1 MTGHR
6 LDTCQPYLLRS
17 LSLSLS
23 LPLPLPH
30 PPLPARS
37 DTVPRVG
44 RAALPYHAP
53 LNALM
58 PSAMATLPSGPDIR
72 ASDARP
78 RAERTRPALAI
89 DRAPLGRV
97 RGFAADKPVS
107 ASTPIEIIHS
117 MQRSLVVGRP
127 PLSAP
132 RPTRR
137 CALASDTA
145 NRLEQARGNDFYSV
159 LGLAPS
165 ASKPAIKQAYRA
177 IMRSGGVHPDH
188 QDVRD
193 ASDAS
198 RAVLVNLVYDILMDD
213 EQRAEYNCL
222 AGFSTMEGANPFA
235 SFAVEDTRHRETG
248 GDYVFVD
255 EYSCIGCHACA
266 GVDSE
271 TFHIESKWGR
281 ARCVKQPAHFGS
293 TPRSLDRVSEAM
305 DVCPVSCI
313 HWVNDRQFSV
323 LEEVCGSM
331 GRVEAY
337 LLMRH
342 QGKGANISVFYEAKL
357 EYSRRQSRVRD
368 AEARAKYRA
377 GGMFMSEYQEWMP
390 SGGAGGAGKRSEQQP
405 MRFSRNI
412 TQVIDLISRTWR
424 SGVEIH
430 REPIALLSSVS
441 DDDMGVCE

>member
-1 MTGHR
+1 MGR
-6 LDTCQPYLLRS
+6 FDLLLDTEWLRKRN
-17 LSLSLS
+17 LV
-23 LPLPLPH
+23 
-30 PPLPARS
+30 RE
-37 DTVPRVG
+37 TNRFPRRLRFKLYVFLVNMQTFLG
-44 RAALPYHAP
+44 L
-53 LNALM
+53 
-58 PSAMATLPSGPDIR
+58 
-72 ASDARP
+72 
-78 RAERTRPALAI
+78 TRP
-89 DRAPLGRV
+89 
-97 RGFAADKPVS
+97 PV
-107 ASTPIEIIHS
+107 
-117 MQRSLVVGRP
+117 
-127 PLSAP
+127 SAP

-137 CALASDTA
+137 CSLPPDTTH
-145 NRLEQARGNDFYSV
+145 LEPARGNDFYSV
-159 LGLAPS
+159 LGLHPS
-165 ASKPAIKQAYRA
+165 ASKPEIKQAYRA
-177 IMRSGGVHPDH
+177 IMRSGDVHPDH

-193 ASDAS
+193 GSGQGAPE

-213 EQRAEYNCL
+213 DQRAEYNCL
-222 AGFSTMEGANPFA
+222 AGFSTMEGANPFV

-248 GDYVFVD
+248 GNYVFVD

-281 ARCVKQPAHFGS
+281 ARCVKQPAHYGS
-293 TPRSLDRVSEAM
+293 TARTLDRVSEAM

-313 HWVNDRQFSV
+313 HWVNDRQFSI

-368 AEARAKYRA
+368 AEARARYRS
-377 GGMFMSEYQEWMP
+377 GGMFMSEYQDWMP
-390 SGGAGGAGKRSEQQP
+390 TGGAGGAGKRSEQQP

-430 REPIALLSSVS
+430 REPLALLSSVS
-441 DDDMGVCE
+441 DDDMAVCE

>member
-1 MTGHR
+1 
-6 LDTCQPYLLRS
+6 
-17 LSLSLS
+17 
-23 LPLPLPH
+23 
-30 PPLPARS
+30 
-37 DTVPRVG
+37 
-44 RAALPYHAP
+44 
-53 LNALM
+53 
-58 PSAMATLPSGPDIR
+58 
-72 ASDARP
+72 
-78 RAERTRPALAI
+78 
-89 DRAPLGRV
+89 
-97 RGFAADKPVS
+97 
-107 ASTPIEIIHS
+107 
-117 MQRSLVVGRP
+117 MQRFLNVGRP
-127 PLSAP
+127 LSSAPRPLSSAP

-137 CALASDTA
+137 LMPVAA
-145 NRLEQARGNDFYSV
+145 NKSEPAHGNDFYSV

-165 ASKPAIKQAYRA
+165 ASKLEIKQAYRA
-177 IMRSGGVHPDH
+177 IMRSGDVHPDH
-188 QDVRD
+188 QDLRN
-193 ASDAS
+193 ASDTS

-235 SFAVEDTRHRETG
+235 SFAVEDTRHHETG
-248 GDYVFVD
+248 GDFVFVD

-271 TFHIESKWGR
+271 TFHIEPKWGR
-281 ARCVKQPAHFGS
+281 ARCAKQPAHHGS
-293 TPRSLDRVSEAM
+293 TTLRLDRVSEAM

-313 HWVNDRQFSV
+313 HWVNDRQFSI

-368 AEARAKYRA
+368 AEARAKYRS

-390 SGGAGGAGKRSEQQP
+390 SGGAGGAGNGAGQQP

-412 TQVIDLISRTWR
+412 TQVIDLISRSWR

-430 REPIALLSSVS
+430 REPIALLTSIS
-441 DDDMGVCE
+441 DDDMAVCE